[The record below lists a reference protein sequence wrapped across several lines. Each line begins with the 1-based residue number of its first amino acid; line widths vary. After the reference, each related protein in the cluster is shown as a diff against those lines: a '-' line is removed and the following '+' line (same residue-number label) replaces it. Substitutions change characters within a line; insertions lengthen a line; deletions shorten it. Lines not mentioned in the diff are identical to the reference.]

1 MIKQLT
7 KRSASL
13 QCKEQCRDKYKEKK
27 RLTQGLYK
35 SLIVLLSFFTFISAS
50 HADSHAGS
58 HAGSHADS
66 HESNQASKPVAP
78 AKILFLG
85 DSHLSKAKSTI
96 LIESA
101 KKQGLA
107 LEAMSAG
114 KFAKDK
120 GMETLCDYQLVLMQA
135 VSEEAAGGM
144 YGAYPKAI
152 AQCGNVQAL
161 TNGFDQFTG
170 LNKGISADDK
180 QAINIYLSNG
190 IRTNFENMFAYI
202 NTHLLNT
209 PQTYEAAII
218 LPENGFYHPQFSTQ
232 LTGDKTEFYNWLE
245 ASNSSSEIKESNNLH
260 NVNVAV
266 LFHRSAIESEQTQI
280 VDSTLAAIE
289 KNGANAFAVFFEG
302 SDNEDFIQLIQGK
315 VNSLINYR
323 MLHEAQKNKN
333 TFARLNVPVLH
344 GLTYR
349 EGDREA
355 FNADHAGISAMMS
368 PYFLMMPESA
378 GIIDPTMI
386 ATTDP
391 KTRIAQPMLDHI
403 DAMAQRAIKQG
414 QLSAKANADKKLSL
428 FVWNYPPGDKNMGA
442 AFLNVPDS
450 IVNIATAMKE
460 AGYNVDVQPSETLID
475 NIGQI
480 LRPFYSKQ
488 GLEALMDKGLSDY
501 LPVKDYTDWLNTLP
515 STIKDDIIAHWGDP
529 IQHPY
534 VRTVNGEP
542 AFIIPQM
549 KLGNLIIMPQ
559 PSRSDDADKHKKL
572 YHNTSAP
579 INHFYL
585 AVYLYAK
592 EKFKVDAFIN
602 LGTHGSQEWLPGK
615 ERGLSMYDAPQL
627 TVGNVPVVYPYIMD
641 NVGEAMQG
649 KRRGRATMISHMT
662 PGFAEAG
669 YYGDMAELEELLEE
683 HMLLAEG
690 KTKQVVEKNII
701 DLAAALNVFEYVSFT
716 EAQMR
721 ENFDEFMDVL
731 HDYMHELAAESQPLG
746 MHTFGDTLNDIH
758 LMTTVAQ
765 MLGSEFKTQASTF
778 ENKHDIKLHNNPDV
792 FSQKMEDN
800 QVVQID
806 DTSGFK
812 FLWAS
817 LIEHQSLEVSDSLA
831 KYLEQAKDFAQRI
844 RSQQEIPSLLS
855 ALQGEFVDV
864 GYGGDPVRSH
874 DAVPTGKNL
883 LGFNPAK
890 VPSKA
895 AWEVGQKLV
904 EDLIAKHYAEKGEYP
919 NKLAFSLWSLET
931 MRHHGVLESQVL
943 AAMGVKPK
951 WDENGFLR
959 GTEIIP
965 YSELKRPRVDV
976 VMSATGLY
984 RDAFPNVML
993 MLAKAIKQVAE
1004 LKEGNNSIYKNSE
1017 ALKTELIAE
1026 GKSAE
1031 EANYLSSVRIFSN
1044 ETGAYGS
1051 GLADT
1056 SLASDTWETDAKLS
1070 DLYLKRMGYAFGSD
1084 AKRWS
1089 DKVSGLYGKALSGT
1103 DAVLFSRSTN
1113 LYGMITSD
1121 DPFQYFG
1128 GMSLAIRNLDGKSP
1142 EMYIANLREKNKV
1155 KSESFDRFMARELR
1169 NRSFHPRWIEEV
1181 QKEGYSGALQML
1193 DRMNNF
1199 WGWTVMHPDGITD
1212 SQWQE
1217 FADIYVKD
1225 KYDMDMREFFENSN
1239 PTNLAQ
1245 MIERMLEAERKD
1257 YWQTD
1262 DETIKQLLE
1271 TYLEVKRDHKVLS
1284 DNETFKDYVADK
1296 AQGFGLGA
1304 LLAASDT
1311 AVAQDLAEQTQA
1323 NSAEEMVEGQK
1334 LEQQEQP
1341 QTDDEYNWQTL
1352 GFVLLLLFAFVVGG
1366 AVQFRSTR
1374 SARSVR

>member
-1 MIKQLT
+1 MEKEVTMIKRYCL
-7 KRSASL
+7 AL
-13 QCKEQCRDKYKEKK
+13 
-27 RLTQGLYK
+27 LGWL
-35 SLIVLLSFFTFISAS
+35 LIVATS
-50 HADSHAGS
+50 HAQNS
-58 HAGSHADS
+58 
-66 HESNQASKPVAP
+66 Q
-78 AKILFLG
+78 ILFLG
-85 DSHLSKAKSTI
+85 DNHLSKAKSTI

-101 KKQGLA
+101 KKNGLT
-107 LEAMSAG
+107 LDAMSAG

-120 GMETLCDYQLVLMQA
+120 GLKTLCNYQLVLMQA
-135 VSEEAAGGM
+135 VSEEAAAGM
-144 YGAYPKAI
+144 YGAYPRALS
-152 AQCGNVQAL
+152 QCKNVRTLA
-161 TNGFDQFTG
+161 NGFNQFKG
-170 LNKGISADDK
+170 LNKDISVEHK
-180 QAINIYLSNG
+180 QAIDMYLSNG
-190 IRTNFENMFAYI
+190 LRVNFENMFAYI
-202 NTHLLNT
+202 NTHLFNT
-209 PQTYEAAII
+209 QQPYQTAII
-218 LPENGFYHPQFSTQ
+218 LPQNGFYHPAFPTL
-232 LTGDKTEFYNWLE
+232 LTGDKTSFYKWLDTK
-245 ASNSSSEIKESNNLH
+245 NSSDNK
-260 NVNVAV
+260 VAV
-266 LFHRSAIESEQTQI
+266 LFHRSAIESEQTNV
-280 VDSTLAAIE
+280 VDATLAALE
-289 KNGANAFAVFFEG
+289 KQGGSGFAVFFEG
-302 SDNEDFIQLIQGK
+302 SDNEAFTSLIKGK

-323 MLHEAQKNKN
+323 MLHEAQKNKEN
-333 TFARLNVPVLH
+333 FAELNVPVLH
-344 GLTYR
+344 GLIYR
-349 EGDREA
+349 EGDRA
-355 FNADHAGISAMMS
+355 SFDADHAGISAMMS

-391 KTRIAQPMLDHI
+391 TTRTAQPMLDHI
-403 DAMAQRAIKQG
+403 DAIAQRAIKQG
-414 QLSAKANADKKLSL
+414 QLSIKANADKKLSM
-428 FVWNYPPGDKNMGA
+428 FIWNYPPGDKNMGA
-442 AFLNVPDS
+442 AFLNIPDS
-450 IVNIATAMKE
+450 IFNIASAMKAE
-460 AGYNVDVQPSETLID
+460 GYNVNLKSPEVLIEEV
-475 NIGQI
+475 GEI

-488 GLEALMDKGLSDY
+488 GLESLMDKGLSDY
-501 LPVKDYTDWLNTLP
+501 LPVKDYSKWLNTLP
-515 STIKDDIIAHWGDP
+515 QTLRDDILAHWGDP
-529 IQHPY
+529 TKHQY
-534 VRTVNGEP
+534 VRMVNGEP
-542 AFIIPQM
+542 AFVIPQM
-549 KLGNLIIMPQ
+549 KLGNLIVMPQ
-559 PSRSDDADKHKKL
+559 PSRSDEADKHKAL
-572 YHNTSAP
+572 YHNTNAP

-592 EKFKVDAFIN
+592 QKFGVDAFIN

-683 HMLLAEG
+683 HMLLANG
-690 KTKQVVEKNII
+690 KTKQVVETNII
-701 DLAAALNVFEYVSFT
+701 DLAAKLNIFEDVGFT

-721 ENFDEFMDVL
+721 ENFGGFMDVL

-746 MHTFGDTLNDIH
+746 MHTFGDTLNNIH
-758 LMTTVAQ
+758 LMTTVSQ
-765 MLGSEFKTQASTF
+765 MLGSEFKVQASAY
-778 ENKHDIKLHNNPDV
+778 ENITDIKLSNQPGV

-800 QVVQID
+800 NVVQLD
-806 DTSGFK
+806 DTPGFK
-812 FLWAS
+812 LLWAT
-817 LIEHQSLEVSDSLA
+817 LVEQQALDVPDKLA
-831 KYLEQAKDFAQRI
+831 QYLTQADDFAKRI
-844 RSQQEIPSLLS
+844 RDQQEMPSLLS
-855 ALQGEFVDV
+855 ALNGEFIDV
-864 GYGGDPVRSH
+864 GYGGDPIRSH

-895 AWEVGQKLV
+895 AWQVGKKLV
-904 EDLIAKHYAEKGEYP
+904 EDLIANHYAEKGQYP

-1004 LKEGNNSIYKNSE
+1004 LKEDNNSIYKNSE
-1017 ALKTELIAE
+1017 ILKAALLAE
-1026 GKSAE
+1026 GQTEADAE
-1031 EANYLSSVRIFSN
+1031 YLSSVRIFSN

-1056 SLASDTWETDAKLS
+1056 SLASDTWETDSKLS

-1103 DAVLFSRSTN
+1103 DAVLFSRSSN

-1142 EMYIANLREKNKV
+1142 KMYIANLREKNHV
-1155 KSESFDRFMARELR
+1155 KSENFDRFMARELR

-1181 QKEGYSGALQML
+1181 QKEGYAGALQML

-1225 KYDMDMREFFENSN
+1225 KYDMDMREFFEKSN

-1245 MIERMLEAERKD
+1245 MIERMLEAERKE

-1262 DETIKQLLE
+1262 DDTIKQLVE
-1271 TYLEVKRDHKVLS
+1271 TYLEVKRDHKVLT
-1284 DNETFKDYVADK
+1284 DNQTFNDYMADK

-1304 LLAASDT
+1304 LLAASDS
-1311 AVAQDLAEQTQA
+1311 AVAQDLAEQAQT

-1334 LEQQEQP
+1334 LEQQPVQ
-1341 QTDDEYNWQTL
+1341 QTDDEFDWQSL
-1352 GFVLLLLFAFVVGG
+1352 GFTLILLLAFVIGSLVQIRPVRLQG
-1366 AVQFRSTR
+1366 A
-1374 SARSVR
+1374 

>member
-1 MIKQLT
+1 M
-7 KRSASL
+7 A
-13 QCKEQCRDKYKEKK
+13 
-27 RLTQGLYK
+27 
-35 SLIVLLSFFTFISAS
+35 ANS
-50 HADSHAGS
+50 HAQNS
-58 HAGSHADS
+58 
-66 HESNQASKPVAP
+66 Q
-78 AKILFLG
+78 ILFLG
-85 DSHLSKAKSTI
+85 DNHLSKAKSAI

-101 KKQGLA
+101 NKKGLS

-114 KFAKDK
+114 KFTKDK
-120 GMETLCDYQLVLMQA
+120 GLKNLCHYDLVLMQA
-135 VSEEAAGGM
+135 VSEEAAAGM
-144 YGAYPKAI
+144 YAAYPNALS
-152 AQCGNVQAL
+152 QCKNTRTL
-161 TNGFDQFTG
+161 TNGFDQIKG
-170 LNKGISADDK
+170 LNKGMSK
-180 QAINIYLSNG
+180 SNRQAINVYLSNG
-190 IRTNFENMFAYI
+190 LRANFESMFAYI
-202 NTHLLNT
+202 NTQLFNT
-209 PQTYEAAII
+209 NQAYDAAII
-218 LPENGFYHPQFSTQ
+218 LPQNGFYHPDYSR
-232 LTGDKTEFYNWLE
+232 LITGDKTEFYKWLD
-245 ASNSSSEIKESNNLH
+245 AKNSSDNK
-260 NVNVAV
+260 VAV
-266 LFHRSAIESEQTQI
+266 LFHRSAVESEQTQV
-280 VDSTLAAIE
+280 VDATISAIE
-289 KNGANAFAVFFEG
+289 KQGGKGFAVFFEG
-302 SDNEDFIQLIQGK
+302 SDNKDFTSLIKGK

-323 MLHEAQKNKN
+323 MLHEAQKNKEA
-333 TFARLNVPVLH
+333 FAELNIPVLH
-344 GLTYR
+344 GLIYR
-349 EGDREA
+349 AGDRA
-355 FNADHAGISAMMS
+355 SFDAADTGISAMMS
-368 PYFLMMPESA
+368 PYFLMVPESA
-378 GIIDPTMI
+378 GIIDPTMV

-391 KTRIAQPMLDHI
+391 KTRTAQPMLDHI
-403 DAMAQRAIKQG
+403 DAIAQRAIKQG
-414 QLSAKANADKKLSL
+414 QLGIKDNADKKLAM
-428 FVWNYPPGDKNMGA
+428 FIWNYPPGDKNMGA

-450 IVNIATAMKE
+450 IFNIASAMKT
-460 AGYNVDVQPSETLID
+460 AGYHVDVKSPELLIEE
-475 NIGQI
+475 IGRI
-480 LRPFYSKQ
+480 LRPFYSKE
-488 GLEALMDKGLSDY
+488 GLDSLMDKGLSDY
-501 LPVKDYTDWLNTLP
+501 LPLKDYSAWLNTLP
-515 STIKDDIIAHWGDP
+515 KTQREDILAHWGDP
-529 IQHPY
+529 AKQQY

-549 KLGNLIIMPQ
+549 KLGNLIVMPQ
-559 PSRSDDADKHKKL
+559 PSRSDEADKHKTL

-592 EKFKVDAFIN
+592 QKFAVDAFIN

-662 PGFAEAG
+662 PGFAQAG

-690 KTKQVVEKNII
+690 KTKQVVEANII
-701 DLAAALNVFEYVSFT
+701 DLAAKLNIFEDVNFT

-721 ENFDEFMDVL
+721 EHFDEFMDVL
-731 HDYMHELAAESQPLG
+731 HDYMHELAEESQPLG

-765 MLGSEFKTQASTF
+765 MLGSDFKTQASDY
-778 ENKHDIKLHNNPDV
+778 ENKSDIKLNNKPDV

-800 QVVQID
+800 KVVQLD
-806 DTSGFK
+806 DTPGFK
-812 FLWAS
+812 LLWAT
-817 LIEHQSLEVSDSLA
+817 LIEKQNLEVSDVLA
-831 KYLEQAKDFAQRI
+831 AHLAQAQDFAERI
-844 RSQQEIPSLLS
+844 RAQQEIPSLLS
-855 ALQGEFVDV
+855 ALNGEFIDV

-874 DAVPTGKNL
+874 DAIPTGKNL
-883 LGFNPAK
+883 LGFNPSK

-904 EDLIAKHYAEKGEYP
+904 EDLIAKHYAEKGQYP

-951 WDENGFLR
+951 WDENGFLK

-1004 LKEGNNSIYKNSE
+1004 LKEDNNSIYKNSE
-1017 ALKTELIAE
+1017 ALKSELLAE
-1026 GKSAE
+1026 GKSEE
-1031 EANYLSSVRIFSN
+1031 EAKYLSSVRIFSN
-1044 ETGAYGS
+1044 ETGSYGS

-1056 SLASDTWETDAKLS
+1056 SLASDTWETDEKLS

-1084 AKRWS
+1084 EKRWS

-1142 EMYIANLREKNKV
+1142 EMYIANLREKNQA

-1262 DETIKQLLE
+1262 DETIKQLVE
-1271 TYLEVKRDHKVLS
+1271 TYLEVKRDYKVLT
-1284 DNETFKDYVADK
+1284 DNETFTDYVADK
-1296 AQGFGLGA
+1296 AQGFGLGT
-1304 LLAASDT
+1304 LLAESDA
-1311 AVAQDLAEQTQA
+1311 AVAQDLAAQA
-1323 NSAEEMVEGQK
+1323 QENAAQEIVEGQK
-1334 LEQQEQP
+1334 LEQQEQL
-1341 QTDDEYNWQTL
+1341 QTDDEFDWQTF
-1352 GFVLLLLFAFVVGG
+1352 GFALLLLLAFVFGG
-1366 AVQFRSTR
+1366 VMQMRP
-1374 SARSVR
+1374 VRGQDA

>member
-1 MIKQLT
+1 M
-7 KRSASL
+7 
-13 QCKEQCRDKYKEKK
+13 
-27 RLTQGLYK
+27 
-35 SLIVLLSFFTFISAS
+35 
-50 HADSHAGS
+50 
-58 HAGSHADS
+58 
-66 HESNQASKPVAP
+66 
-78 AKILFLG
+78 G
-85 DSHLSKAKSTI
+85 DIHLSKAKSTI
-96 LIESA
+96 LVESA
-101 KKQGLA
+101 KKQGLT
-107 LEAMSAG
+107 LEAMSAS
-114 KFAKDK
+114 KFTKEKSVQA
-120 GMETLCDYQLVLMQA
+120 LCNYNLVLLQA
-135 VSEEAAGGM
+135 VDEETAGSM
-144 YGAYPKAI
+144 YATYPKAVSKCKNI
-152 AQCGNVQAL
+152 KIL
-161 TNGFDQFTG
+161 SNGFEQFAG
-170 LNKGISADDK
+170 LNKGVSATDK
-180 QAINIYLSNG
+180 QAIDLYLSNG
-190 IRTNFENMFAYI
+190 LRVNYENMFAYL
-202 NTHLLNT
+202 NTHVFNKT
-209 PQTYEAAII
+209 QPYENAVI
-218 LPENGFYHPQFSTQ
+218 LPQNGFYHPEYPKL
-232 LTGDKTEFYNWLE
+232 LTDKKTEFYSWLNNRNNRE
-245 ASNSSSEIKESNNLH
+245 DSNNK
-260 NVNVAV
+260 NTDNINTVAI

-280 VDSTLAAIE
+280 VDSTLTAIE
-289 KNGANAFAVFFEG
+289 KYGARGVAVFFEG
-302 SDNEDFIQLIQGK
+302 SENDEFIALIKDK
-315 VNSLINYR
+315 VNSVINYR
-323 MLHEAQKNKN
+323 MLHEAKKNKEV
-333 TFARLNVPVLH
+333 FAELNVPVLH
-344 GLTYR
+344 GLSYR
-349 EGDREA
+349 EGDRKA
-355 FNADHAGISAMMS
+355 FDADHAGISAMMS

-378 GIIDPTMI
+378 GVIDPTMI
-386 ATTDP
+386 ATIDN

-403 DAMAQRAIKQG
+403 DAIAQRAIKQG
-414 QLSAKANADKKLSL
+414 LLSTKTNADKKLSL
-428 FVWNYPPGDKNMGA
+428 FIWNYPPGDKNMGA

-450 IVNIATAMKE
+450 IVNITTALKKS
-460 AGYNVDVQPSETLID
+460 GYNVDIQSSKTLID
-475 NIGQI
+475 NIGKI
-480 LRPFYSKQ
+480 LRPHYSKQ
-488 GLEALMDKGLSDY
+488 GLEALMDQNLSDY

-515 STIKDDIIAHWGDP
+515 IKIKDNIISHWGDP
-529 IQHPY
+529 VQHPY

-592 EKFKVDAFIN
+592 EKYKTDAFIN

-701 DLAAALNVFEYVSFT
+701 DLAVALNVFEDVSFT

-721 ENFDEFMDVL
+721 ENFDKFMNVL

-765 MLGSEFKTQASTF
+765 MLGSEFKTQASIF
-778 ENKHDIKLHNNPDV
+778 ENKNDITLHDQPDV

-800 QVVQID
+800 KVVQLD
-806 DTSGFK
+806 DTAGFK
-812 FLWAS
+812 LLWAS
-817 LIEHQSLEVSDSLA
+817 LIENQSLDVPDSLA
-831 KYLEQAKDFAQRI
+831 EYLEQAKDFAHRI

-855 ALQGEFVDV
+855 ALQGEFIDV

-904 EDLIAKHYAEKGEYP
+904 EDLIAKHYAEKGKYP

-1004 LKEGNNSIYKNSE
+1004 LKEDNNSIYKNSE
-1017 ALKTELIAE
+1017 ALKSELIAD

-1262 DETIKQLLE
+1262 DETIKQLVE

-1284 DNETFKDYVADK
+1284 DNKTFKDYVADK

-1311 AVAQDLAEQTQA
+1311 AVAQDLAEQAQT

-1341 QTDDEYNWQTL
+1341 QTDDEFDWQTL
-1352 GFVLLLLFAFVVGG
+1352 GFVLILLLAFTLGG
-1366 AVQFRSTR
+1366 VMQFRTSRT
-1374 SARSVR
+1374 SET